1 MFMSMIL
8 IAKLGLIIVGE
19 VCGMEF
25 LVNIKVIDGITF
37 MVDVMVLILERIKFQ

>member
-8 IAKLGLIIVGE
+8 IANLGLIIVGE

-25 LVNIKVIDGITF
+25 FSEYKSYRWYYIYGRCHGFDIRKD
-37 MVDVMVLILERIKFQ
+37 